1 MGIHLTVE
9 HALQLEAAHAAFE
22 ADGFALDVGRRALIV
37 LALGEIEELSGIGN
51 GFRGLIELGQ
61 LGGQLGA
68 LAPELLRLV
77 GRLPDRRIFEL
88 EIDLL

>member
-1 MGIHLTVE
+1 MGIHLAVE
-9 HALQLEAAHAAFE
+9 HALQLEAAHTAFE
-22 ADGFALDVGRRALIV
+22 ADGFALDVLRGALVV
-37 LALGEIEELSGIGN
+37 LALGEIEELGGIGN

-77 GRLPDRRIFEL
+77 RRLPDGRVFEL
-88 EIDLL
+88 AIDLL

>member
-1 MGIHLTVE
+1 MGIHFAVE

-22 ADGFALDVGRRALIV
+22 ADGFALDVLRGALVV

-77 GRLPDRRIFEL
+77 GRLPDRRVFEL
-88 EIDLL
+88 AIDLL